1 MIVSSDYIT
10 EPPKKR
16 FFFSKVFRSVM
27 KKLVRFEWFL
37 RVNLNYYLRI
47 YFKKNP
53 LRLNKICILLASK
66 SRPGK
71 LDRLLDSL
79 VKNTKYKSRI
89 KILVLLDENEKKK
102 IEYEEVKKKNILKGL
117 YLEYYFKNLD
127 SHSERETYLAN
138 MHLNEDLY
146 FHSGDDSV
154 FVLENWDIYLDYIES
169 KTDRNKPYS
178 IWTRSNVVHEKFYY
192 LHSDFP
198 IINNLWFKK
207 IGYFGA
213 KFKFENNKINI
224 PNFEDL
230 WICEL
235 GRLTKRF
242 IITKKFILNHLCAFF
257 PENSNEFDETAE
269 KRLQNKK
276 IDYFSV
282 WKKTKSFREEDA
294 KKLLS

>member
-102 IEYEEVKKKNILKGL
+102 IEYEEVKKKIFLRGYILSIILK
-117 YLEYYFKNLD
+117 
-127 SHSERETYLAN
+127 T
-138 MHLNEDLY
+138 
-146 FHSGDDSV
+146 
-154 FVLENWDIYLDYIES
+154 
-169 KTDRNKPYS
+169 
-178 IWTRSNVVHEKFYY
+178 
-192 LHSDFP
+192 
-198 IINNLWFKK
+198 
-207 IGYFGA
+207 
-213 KFKFENNKINI
+213 
-224 PNFEDL
+224 
-230 WICEL
+230 
-235 GRLTKRF
+235 
-242 IITKKFILNHLCAFF
+242 
-257 PENSNEFDETAE
+257 
-269 KRLQNKK
+269 
-276 IDYFSV
+276 
-282 WKKTKSFREEDA
+282 
-294 KKLLS
+294 